1 MTEQLH
7 RLVLLTLLT
16 MGSASTLAAQGN
28 DSSGIPIL
36 KVDLAARTFDKA
48 LPFDQPFYVELASS
62 LAIKNVTLQYGIAN
76 DRRPGATMKAEAAQ
90 PPGTAA
96 PDLKSWAFRIERLD
110 ANRNYQFQFQLTMK
124 DDGHVFDD
132 TVVGQTSISIAS
144 YVRSDVGVVWVP
156 RLLRGVNPSPH
167 FAGASSSVHLY
178 FRPINDA
185 SESED
190 VPGLFDGILKRT
202 SIVAGLVVA
211 DFRSDVTIQHLYSV
225 GTPIL
230 GLSVRPLLSDR
241 LGIPKHFRLIN
252 SLYFTCGE
260 MYFNQ
265 HDADSLVTR
274 PHGKR
279 TTFWQI
285 AGVADYKA
293 LLGPLAVLLGAK

>member
-1 MTEQLH
+1 MTEQLR
-7 RLVLLTLLT
+7 RLVILTLLT

-36 KVDLAARTFDKA
+36 KVDLAARTLDKA

-62 LAIKNVTLQYGIAN
+62 LPIKNVTLQYGIAN
-76 DRRPGATMKAEAAQ
+76 DRRPSAKMEAESAQ
-90 PPGTAA
+90 PIGTVA
-96 PDLKSWAFRIERLD
+96 PDFKSWAFRIERLD
-110 ANRNYQFQFQLTMK
+110 ANRNYQFQFHLIMV
-124 DDGHVFDD
+124 DGDVFDD
-132 TVVGQTSISIAS
+132 TVVGQTTISIAN

-167 FAGASSSVHLY
+167 FSGASSSVHLY

-190 VPGLFDGILKRT
+190 VAGLLDGILKRT

-252 SLYFTCGE
+252 SLYFTYGE

-285 AGVADYKA
+285 AGVADYKT